1 MSYTLKQPILIFVL
15 TFQFLLVQ
23 LGAGLVIKDQTLIS
37 KAFADVDEKDLKREV
52 DKLQNQI
59 DNIQLT
65 PGPQGPAGAVGA
77 KGDTGPQGPAGLPG
91 AVGATGPAGLQ
102 GPEGLTGAVGA
113 KGDTGPQGPAGLTGA
128 VGTTGP
134 AGPAGVV
141 GAKGD
146 TGPQGPAGLPGAV
159 GAKGNTGPQ
168 GPAGLAGAVGATGPA
183 GPQGPAGPA
192 GAVGA
197 KGDTGP
203 QGPAGLPGAV
213 GATGPA
219 GPQGPAGPAGAVG
232 AKGDTGPQGPAGL
245 TGAVGE
251 NGESGRD
258 SADGVLITTARE
270 GIYNGI
276 RSIDI
281 NGIDIHSGINP
292 TLVLGGITLNVLA
305 IDSFGKQV
313 LAELPSAFNG
323 GTHLLELTHS
333 GGDSHFNFT
342 IASSNSSLLQCYETG
357 WGPISACATW
367 PEATAPSCGAGY
379 TFTGIARESH
389 SDKGCSSS
397 HDNKSRVSSMCCKIV
412 N

>member
-203 QGPAGLPGAV
+203 QGPAGL
-213 GATGPA
+213 
-219 GPQGPAGPAGAVG
+219 
-232 AKGDTGPQGPAGL
+232 